1 MDACAGTKEYGPHF
15 NFILICCD
23 GPDLAKTFANRLKL
37 THVTNTVSL
46 DQPKFGQLGCSGFI
60 VLDQMGQVKCAKTMA
75 FLQHREAAFEQ
86 MTALMDA
93 MLNGADDSAFS
104 AALAGRAGPAS
115 GAANAEGG

>member
-1 MDACAGTKEYGPHF
+1 LDACAGTKEYGPHF

-23 GPDLAKTFANRLKL
+23 GPDLAKAFANRLKL

-60 VLDQMGQVKCAKTMA
+60 VLDQFGRVKCEKTMA

-93 MLNGADDSAFS
+93 MLNDADDSVFQ
-104 AALAGRAGPAS
+104 AALAGRAAP